1 MLCKVSAGKAFYLML
16 VNLNVLKSNFLVLNE
31 ASVYIL
37 LLIIFKVRSFIIK
50 FRPNIYTFQILL
62 L

>member
-16 VNLNVLKSNFLVLNE
+16 VNLNVLKSNLLVLNE

-50 FRPNIYTFQILL
+50 FRPNI
-62 L
+62 